1 VVRRRRRRK
10 KKRRE
15 GGGERRRTGESEPP
29 FKNIAFNGKHE
40 KHLSTSKPTEKLY
53 RCYSEHSVNVPT
65 LTCAGARLGGGWEY
79 TSGVR
84 VFI

>member
-1 VVRRRRRRK
+1 VVRRRRRKK

-40 KHLSTSKPTEKLY
+40 KHVSTSKPTEKLD
-53 RCYSEHSVNVPT
+53 R
-65 LTCAGARLGGGWEY
+65 
-79 TSGVR
+79 
-84 VFI
+84 

>member
-1 VVRRRRRRK
+1 VVRRRRRKK

-29 FKNIAFNGKHE
+29 FKNIAFNVKNE
-40 KHLSTSKPTEKLY
+40 KHVSTSKPTEKLD